1 MEPEVRRHLNSLT
14 KPVRSLGA
22 LEEIALRL
30 SLIRREIKPVLGKKI
45 VFVLAADHGVSGEGV
60 SAYPREVTR
69 EMVFNFIR
77 GGAAINVFGR
87 QTGTE
92 VLVVDA
98 GVDFDFAGSEA
109 ASSPL
114 FLDKKIGRGTRDFSK
129 EPAMTAQGAKRCL
142 EAGFELAE
150 EAKKRGAGI
159 IALGD
164 MGIGNTTVA
173 AAVGAAAGLPL
184 KGLIDIGTVVD
195 AATLKRK
202 YRLVRD
208 ALRLHRPDKSD
219 ALDILQK
226 VGGFCM
232 GQMAGVMLRAASRRV
247 PVVLDG
253 FPVSAAALLASLIDP
268 AVREYLFAGHRSA
281 VKGHALVLER
291 LGLSPVLDLG
301 MRLGEGT
308 GAVLSLTI
316 IEAASRMACEMA
328 SFDSAGVSKGHEAM
342 LCCVRCWPHSRCSP
356 AFPWGASCRGRM
368 IFAGAWRTFRL
379 SGIVRSV
386 FSWAHRSSG
395 NCSAPIPSS
404 PPLPRLVRSITSSIS
419 STSTASSTRLME

>member
-1 MEPEVRRHLNSLT
+1 MQLPRIEPLDRTMEPEVRRHLNSLT
-14 KPVRSLGA
+14 KPAGSLGS

-30 SLIRREIKPVLGKKI
+30 SLIRREITPVLGKKI
-45 VFVLAADHGVSGEGV
+45 VFVFAADHGVSGEGV
-60 SAYPREVTR
+60 SAYPKEVTK

-92 VLVVDA
+92 VLVVDS
-98 GVDFDFAGSEA
+98 GVDFDFTGSEA

-114 FLDKKIGRGTRDFSK
+114 FCDKKIGRGTRDFSK
-129 EPAMTAQGAKRCL
+129 EPAMTAQQATRCL

-150 EAKKRGAGI
+150 EAEKRGAGI

-184 KGLIDIGTVVD
+184 KKLIDIGTVVD
-195 AATLKRK
+195 AASLKRK
-202 YRLVRD
+202 YRLVKE
-208 ALRLHRPDKSD
+208 ALKLHRPDKND

-232 GQMAGVMLRAASRRV
+232 GQTAGVILQAASCRI

-253 FPVSAAALLASLIDP
+253 FPVSAAALLAFLIDP
-268 AVREYLFAGHRSA
+268 NVRDYLIAGHRSA
-281 VKGHALVLER
+281 VRGHALLLER
-291 LGLSPVLDLG
+291 LGLSPILDLG

-308 GAVLSLTI
+308 GAVLALSI

-328 SFDSAGVSKGHEAM
+328 SFESAGVSKGHEA
-342 LCCVRCWPHSRCSP
+342 L
-356 AFPWGASCRGRM
+356 
-368 IFAGAWRTFRL
+368 
-379 SGIVRSV
+379 
-386 FSWAHRSSG
+386 
-395 NCSAPIPSS
+395 
-404 PPLPRLVRSITSSIS
+404 
-419 STSTASSTRLME
+419 